1 MLVIRRLIQLIN
13 LKTNNWKELV
23 DECLNHISVERHNNS
38 WIIYDLML
46 SRDTYLK
53 YGLKRTE
60 GGLAFTSTKELE
72 TENK

>member
-1 MLVIRRLIQLIN
+1 MLVIRRLIQIIN
-13 LKTNNWKELV
+13 LNTTNWKELV

-46 SRDTYLK
+46 DRNTYLK

-60 GGLAFTSTKELE
+60 GGFTFTSLKELE

>member
-13 LKTNNWKELV
+13 LNTTNWEELV

-46 SRDTYLK
+46 DRNTYLK

-60 GGLAFTSTKELE
+60 GDYIFTSSKELE
-72 TENK
+72 TEKI

>member
-13 LKTNNWKELV
+13 LNTTNWEELV

-46 SRDTYLK
+46 DRNTYLK

-60 GGLAFTSTKELE
+60 GDYIFTSSKELE
-72 TENK
+72 NEKI